1 MVQGMIQDLVQDLQ
15 AEAYDLQAVQE
26 LFTSFIKVSDIWL
39 EHQGNK
45 RVAMGMV
52 NGWTRDRVVI
62 DNGSV

>member
-1 MVQGMIQDLVQDLQ
+1 MVQDLQ
-15 AEAYDLQAVQE
+15 AEAYDLQAVQA
-26 LFTSFIKVSDIWL
+26 LFTSFIKVSDSWL

-52 NGWTRDRVVI
+52 NGWVRDRVVI